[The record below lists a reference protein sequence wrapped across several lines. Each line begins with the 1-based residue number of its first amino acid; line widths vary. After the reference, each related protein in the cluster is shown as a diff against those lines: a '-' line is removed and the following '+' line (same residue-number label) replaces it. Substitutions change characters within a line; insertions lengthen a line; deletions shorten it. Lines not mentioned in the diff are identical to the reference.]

1 MRTWWE
7 RMISGRLL
15 LGVGVARRRWCCW
28 LLHLEA
34 GTVPRQLSD
43 AVIGWRWWCGRWH
56 CSSCWTGTFAHLDLS
71 HDSSVM
77 NVQHH
82 NRSIRSAQIN
92 LRRKRQKSA
101 SVFCLT
107 SRSCTSVCIMTCLLI
122 VRCPSSSCDGWFL
135 AQHGG
140 PIALPSHW
148 THQNEPVLH
157 LKLKF
162 NRFKTSI

>member
-122 VRCPSSSCDGWFL
+122 QLWWLILGSTRWTNSV
-135 AQHGG
+135 AQ
-140 PIALPSHW
+140 PLNPPER
-148 THQNEPVLH
+148 TRPT
-157 LKLKF
+157 
-162 NRFKTSI
+162 FKIKIQQI